1 MAVFKCKICGGTLEI
16 LANSTVVECEYCGI
30 KQTLPRLSDDRIS
43 NLYDRANHFR
53 RNNDYD
59 KALSIYEQILS
70 EDRSDAEVYWSIL
83 LCRYGVE
90 YVDDPVTHKR
100 IPTVHRTQFAS
111 ILSDDDYKSALLYA
125 DDVQKELYEEDAKA
139 IDKIQKGIL
148 DVSQKEE
155 PFDVFICYKETD
167 NNGKRTTDSVLA
179 TELYQELTREGFKV
193 FFSRITLEDKLGQE
207 YEPYI
212 FAALNS
218 AKVMVVLGTKPEHF
232 NAVWVKNEWRRYL
245 TLINNGA
252 RKILIPAYKD
262 MDPYDLPE
270 EFSHLQA
277 QDMAKLG
284 FMQDLTHAI
293 KKILKEDKTT
303 VEKESDVASNNSI
316 EATIDYAILLIEDGE
331 IAKAKSLLDQ
341 VVSIAPKHPMI
352 YVGRLLIE
360 CGVKRQ
366 EDLPKLLDSFENSS
380 NYQKAIRFANP
391 QLKAILEEYLKT
403 TKNNKVKSIYN
414 EALVKLESA
423 SSENEFVL
431 AKKMFDSIPDYAKAK
446 EMSAFCLEKAD
457 IAKKEAIYQNATKL
471 MYANGSNK
479 INDLQKAIDYYSSIK
494 EYKDSET
501 QIDKCERMMYSEKET
516 IEKRKK
522 KAKKNILI
530 TFSLISFILVIVVV
544 YMFLIVPKNNYSNA
558 EELFAQ
564 SNYEDAYHLYASLGD
579 YQDSREKAKECIYKQ
594 ANELRNEGKFDDA
607 NLLFEQ
613 IKDYKDSIDLIHNH
627 TYEIIDSKKVTCEQD
642 GYKDYK
648 CSSCG
653 KEYRDELKTAGH
665 TYSSATCTEARKCS
679 VCGNVDGNPLGH
691 TTSGTKCSRCGTVT
705 FETISFSGKGSTT
718 KDNISL
724 PNGKFKITCTMT
736 SGDSNVTMYLNYGSS
751 ASAYGMQEEMIFND
765 YVAGTTEVTVVSG
778 PIENGT
784 LVINANSMWSN
795 AKMGWKVTI
804 EAI

>member
-1 MAVFKCKICGGTLEI
+1 MAIFKCKMCGGALEI
-16 LANSTVVECEYCGI
+16 LTNSTVVECEYCGI
-30 KQTLPRLSDDRIS
+30 KQTLPRLSDDRVS

-70 EDRSDAEVYWSIL
+70 EDRSDSEAYWSIL

-90 YVDDPVTHKR
+90 YVDDPQTHKR
-100 IPTVHRTQFAS
+100 IPTVHRTQFTS

-125 DDVQKELYEEDAKA
+125 DDVQKEIYEQEAKA
-139 IDKIQKGIL
+139 IDKIQKDIL
-148 DVSQKEE
+148 EVSKKEE
-155 PFDVFICYKETD
+155 PFDVFICYKEID
-167 NNGKRTTDSVLA
+167 ENGQRTPDSVVA
-179 TELYQELTREGFKV
+179 TELYHELTREGFKV
-193 FFSRITLEDKLGQE
+193 FFSKITLEDKLGQE

-218 AKVMVVLGTKPEHF
+218 AKVMVVLGTKPDNF
-232 NAVWVKNEWRRYL
+232 NSVWVKNEWRRYL
-245 TLINNGA
+245 ALINNGA

-277 QDMAKLG
+277 QDMSKLG

-293 KKILKEDKTT
+293 KKMLREENTT
-303 VEKESDVASNNSI
+303 VQKETVNTNNSI

-331 IAKAKSLLDQ
+331 TIKAKKLLDQ
-341 VVSIAPKHPMI
+341 AVSIAPKHPMI
-352 YVGRLLIE
+352 YVGRLLLE
-360 CGVKRQ
+360 YGVKRL
-366 EDLPKLLDSFENSS
+366 EDLPKLLDSFEDSS

-391 QLKAILEEYLKT
+391 QLKATLEDYLNI
-403 TKNNKVKSIYN
+403 TKNNRVKAMYN
-414 EALVKLESA
+414 KALMKLESA
-423 SSENEFVL
+423 YSEKEFLL
-431 AKKMFDSIPDYAKAK
+431 AKKMFDSIPDYAKAR

-457 IAKKEAIYQNATKL
+457 IAKKEAIYQHATKL
-471 MYANGSNK
+471 MHASDSNK
-479 INDLQKAIDYYSSIK
+479 INNLQNAIDYFVSIK
-494 EYKDSET
+494 EFKDSET
-501 QIDKCERMMYSEKET
+501 QIDKCERMIYLEKET

-544 YMFLIVPKNNYSNA
+544 YMFLIVPKNNYSRA

-564 SNYEDAYHLYASLGD
+564 SNYEDAYELYINLGD
-579 YQDSREKAKECIYKQ
+579 YQDSKEKAKECLYKQ
-594 ANELRNEGKFDDA
+594 ANEMRNEGKFDEA

-679 VCGNVDGNPLGH
+679 VCGKVDGNPLGH
-691 TTSGTKCSRCGTVT
+691 TTSGTKCSRCGTTT
-705 FETISFSGKGSTT
+705 FRTIKYSGYGADTIS
-718 KDNISL
+718 NISL
-724 PNGKFKITCTMT
+724 PIGEYNVKFTH
-736 SGDSNVTMYLNYGSS
+736 SGYDNFVVYFGGDSSYDDLAVNEIGK
-751 ASAYGMQEEMIFND
+751 
-765 YVAGTTEVTVVSG
+765 VSYTYRIQSTQLY
-778 PIENGT
+778 PIENCYFNITDADGYWT
-784 LVINANSMWSN
+784 I
-795 AKMGWKVTI
+795 TI